1 MNQEIPL
8 EQLLKEKIISQRTY
22 DKVIV
27 AKNYIERRYNLQTAK
42 NMEWNEIMN
51 QIDSLQIC
59 QEEKQKIKKEIYN
72 QEVVKFRKL
81 REKQTIR
88 DYESLAIIGRGAFGE
103 VHVCREKKTGK
114 IYAIK
119 KIKKYILVVK
129 NQIRH
134 VLNEQII
141 MSKASSPWIVE
152 LKASFQEDEYLYLV
166 MEYLPGGDLMN
177 LLIQKD
183 TLTEKEAKFYISEL
197 ILAIESIHK
206 LDCIHRD
213 IKPDN
218 ILIGKD
224 GHIKLSD
231 FGLAKISDKLYEK
244 EDEKYKNF
252 LKNKKSEKNNKMT
265 HNKNFSCVG
274 TAYYVA
280 PEVLNKKGYEEDI
293 DWWSVG
299 IIFYEMLMG
308 YAPFCSKET
317 SEVCYKVLNW
327 KDYLI
332 IPNKFKISD
341 EAKDLIFKMINN
353 SNDRLGKNGADEIK
367 KHPFFKDVDWDN
379 IRNTKAPFIPELKN
393 EYDTKYFEKFD
404 KVEPFYPK
412 NKNKFKRRD
421 VEYVG
426 YDFNKDN
433 FENDLKTEYEQAM
446 KTINYELKK
455 EKTIS
460 EENNKY
466 DDENIDINIKLN
478 NYKNFNRNNDK
489 INNNS
494 KKNTIEEIVVLRN
507 TPQIPFKRASTSN
520 ADRKIPKPNKF
531 NIKLINLNTS
541 INNTKNN
548 DKKNLKNQCT
558 IPISYHK
565 KNKLNII
572 QLPQKKTRPKIYLSS
587 KIRNLINEAKSN
599 KNTLNN
605 LDDSINASSNNTYRS
620 MRTNNN
626 IKRYNNIPIQNAK
639 FCKNEKMI
647 IGTLFTN
654 LKRRLSPP
662 QNGNIFVKKLINT
675 TNRVLSSEKCF
686 LRTKKIKENKILKE
700 NKSQENC
707 RIKTKSKNPES
718 SRLIQRRTIINTSRN
733 INKKINSL
741 IKDNSINY
749 TNKINSSI
757 NRINKRNYMSHDK
770 NKPTYIY
777 QKKN

>member
-353 SNDRLGKNGADEIK
+353 SSDRLGKNGAEEIK
-367 KHPFFKDVDWDN
+367 KHPFFKDVDWEN
-379 IRNTKAPFIPELKN
+379 IRNTKAPFIPKLKN
-393 EYDTKYFEKFD
+393 DYDTKYFEKFD
-404 KVEPFYPK
+404 EIEPFYPK
-412 NKNKFKRRD
+412 NKNKYKRKD

-433 FENDLKTEYEQAM
+433 FENDLKTEYEQAI

-478 NYKNFNRNNDK
+478 SYKNLNRNNDN
-489 INNNS
+489 ISDNNS
-494 KKNTIEEIVVLRN
+494 KKNTLEEKVIMRGK
-507 TPQIPFKRASTSN
+507 PKIPFKRSSILN
-520 ADRKIPKPNKF
+520 EEGKIPKQNDF
-531 NIKLINLNTS
+531 NIKLIKLNTL
-541 INNTKNN
+541 INNAKNKDN
-548 DKKNLKNQCT
+548 KILKHQCT

-572 QLPQKKTRPKIYLSS
+572 QLPQKKNRPKIYLSS
-587 KIRNLINEAKSN
+587 KIRNLINNTQSN
-599 KNTLNN
+599 KNTFNN
-605 LDDSINASSNNTYRS
+605 LDDSANTSNNHTFRS
-620 MRTNNN
+620 MRSNNN
-626 IKRYNNIPIQNAK
+626 IEKYNNIPISNVK
-639 FCKNEKMI
+639 YSKNDRMK
-647 IGTLFTN
+647 IGVLFTS
-654 LKRRLSPP
+654 LKRMPSPH
-662 QNGNIFVKKLINT
+662 GNIFFKKFINT
-675 TNRVLSSEKCF
+675 GNIGLSKEKYII
-686 LRTKKIKENKILKE
+686 RNKSVKEN
-700 NKSQENC
+700 NNCENC
-707 RIKTKSKNPES
+707 RLKIKSKSKGS
-718 SRLIQRRTIINTSRN
+718 SKCIHKQSIVNLTRN
-733 INKKINSL
+733 INNKNNSL
-741 IKDNSINY
+741 IKENSISS
-749 TNKINSSI
+749 NKINISI
-757 NRINKRNYMSHDK
+757 NRINKRNHLSHDK
-770 NKPTYIY
+770 NKSPYIY
-777 QKKN
+777 QRKK

>member
-404 KVEPFYPK
+404 EVEPFYPK

-478 NYKNFNRNNDK
+478 N
-489 INNNS
+489 
-494 KKNTIEEIVVLRN
+494 
-507 TPQIPFKRASTSN
+507 
-520 ADRKIPKPNKF
+520 
-531 NIKLINLNTS
+531 
-541 INNTKNN
+541 
-548 DKKNLKNQCT
+548 
-558 IPISYHK
+558 
-565 KNKLNII
+565 
-572 QLPQKKTRPKIYLSS
+572 
-587 KIRNLINEAKSN
+587 
-599 KNTLNN
+599 
-605 LDDSINASSNNTYRS
+605 
-620 MRTNNN
+620 
-626 IKRYNNIPIQNAK
+626 
-639 FCKNEKMI
+639 
-647 IGTLFTN
+647 
-654 LKRRLSPP
+654 
-662 QNGNIFVKKLINT
+662 
-675 TNRVLSSEKCF
+675 
-686 LRTKKIKENKILKE
+686 
-700 NKSQENC
+700 
-707 RIKTKSKNPES
+707 
-718 SRLIQRRTIINTSRN
+718 
-733 INKKINSL
+733 
-741 IKDNSINY
+741 
-749 TNKINSSI
+749 
-757 NRINKRNYMSHDK
+757 
-770 NKPTYIY
+770 
-777 QKKN
+777 